1 MLPKVT
7 GIKLLMKNCAQVTSA
22 PKKIPNGMKNMFAT
36 LCSNPIHTNA
46 MIGNQIPKNLPTTSS
61 AALAKYTAKHTNQ
74 LQPIPLRKHCTQ
86 VKEAVDFPA
95 AIKVAPPKA
104 LVLAMVIAP
113 PANASGTIIP
123 VA

>member
-1 MLPKVT
+1 MKY
-7 GIKLLMKNCAQVTSA
+7 LLNDFIIEEHVKS
-22 PKKIPNGMKNMFAT
+22 
-36 LCSNPIHTNA
+36 
-46 MIGNQIPKNLPTTSS
+46 
-61 AALAKYTAKHTNQ
+61 ALAEDRAQLTTLESIDVLQAYGIRACKYGLATNEEE
-74 LQPIPLRKHCTQ
+74 

-95 AIKVAPPKA
+95 AMKVAPPKA